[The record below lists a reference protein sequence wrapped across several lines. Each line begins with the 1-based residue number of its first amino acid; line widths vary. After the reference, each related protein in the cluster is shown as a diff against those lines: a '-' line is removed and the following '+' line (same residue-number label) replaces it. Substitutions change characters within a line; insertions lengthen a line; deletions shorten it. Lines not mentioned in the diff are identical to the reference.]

1 MQTMPIRIFFALFL
15 LVLTCPFTLTASELR
30 TALVIGNGAYSS
42 GPLKNPVNDATDMA
56 AALKKAGFT
65 VSLKKNA
72 KLQEMEEAIEGF
84 GNSLKRG
91 GVGLFYFAGHGVQVN
106 GVNYLLPIGAKIN
119 KESDVKYQAVDA
131 NRILDEMAS
140 ANNGLNIVLLDAC
153 RDNPFAKSFRS
164 ASRGLAIVSS
174 APTGTFISYSTGP
187 GQVARDGEGRNSPYT
202 GALLH
207 YMREPG
213 IPITDMFMKVR
224 QKLRRETGQVPW
236 ELSSL
241 EGKFFFVSG
250 KSGLADGT
258 AVLERKTA
266 ADNELQAERA
276 KLEAE
281 RTNLQK
287 EKELLEQRKVL
298 EEERQKLE
306 TEKKQMASIKP
317 PIPAMSKELR
327 RDGRFIAYDN
337 GTVLDTKTNL
347 MWAAKD
353 NGYMIKWSDAKKYC
367 EAYRGGGYTD
377 WRMPTADELAGLY
390 DQSKNQKD
398 ESRPEPGNGV
408 HLNDLIDLTHSVIWA
423 SDKRGV
429 DEVAYFNFSYGSKMW
444 WHEHSR
450 NDAHAI
456 PVRSVSKQSA
466 ANEIGRDS
474 SFISHGDGTVTD
486 TKTGLMWA
494 AKGNKSSL
502 DWESAKA
509 YCDNYRG
516 GGYTDWRMPTQSELA
531 GLYEPERA
539 IRWKVT
545 PLIDVPDECWANET
559 RSIEA
564 AYFAFLNGGRGWR
577 HHNLFKI
584 GALPVRSLIAKKESR
599 FIDHGN
605 GTITDTKTGLMWA
618 ARDNG
623 ESIHW
628 PKAKKYC
635 EDFFLGGYRDW
646 RLPTT
651 AELAGLYDNNKR
663 YKALGR
669 FPVNLTELIGI
680 SDCSTW
686 TSDSRGAESADFD
699 FCNGK
704 QGWWDRNYFV
714 KPVLPVRSAK

>member
-1 MQTMPIRIFFALFL
+1 MPIRIFFALFL

-106 GVNYLLPIGAKIN
+106 GINYLLPIGAKIN

-266 ADNELQAERA
+266 ADDELQAERA

-281 RTNLQK
+281 RTNLRK

-306 TEKKQMASIKP
+306 TEKKQMAVIKQP
-317 PIPAMSKELR
+317 SPTGPKETKET
-327 RDGRFIAYDN
+327 DRFVAYDN
-337 GTVLDTKTNL
+337 GTVLDTKTN
-347 MWAAKD
+347 
-353 NGYMIKWSDAKKYC
+353 
-367 EAYRGGGYTD
+367 
-377 WRMPTADELAGLY
+377 
-390 DQSKNQKD
+390 
-398 ESRPEPGNGV
+398 
-408 HLNDLIDLTHSVIWA
+408 
-423 SDKRGV
+423 
-429 DEVAYFNFSYGSKMW
+429 
-444 WHEHSR
+444 
-450 NDAHAI
+450 
-456 PVRSVSKQSA
+456 
-466 ANEIGRDS
+466 
-474 SFISHGDGTVTD
+474 
-486 TKTGLMWA
+486 LMWA

>member
-1 MQTMPIRIFFALFL
+1 MPIRIFFALFL

-65 VSLKKNA
+65 VSFKKNA

-213 IPITDMFMKVR
+213 IPISDMFMKVR

-250 KSGLADGT
+250 KSGLSDGT
-258 AVLERKTA
+258 TVLERKTA
-266 ADNELQAERA
+266 ADDELKAERV

-281 RTNLQK
+281 RTKLQK

-306 TEKKQMASIKP
+306 TEKKQMAVIKQP
-317 PIPAMSKELR
+317 SLAESKETKET
-327 RDGRFIAYDN
+327 DRFVAYDN
-337 GTVLDTKTNL
+337 GTVLDTKTN
-347 MWAAKD
+347 
-353 NGYMIKWSDAKKYC
+353 
-367 EAYRGGGYTD
+367 
-377 WRMPTADELAGLY
+377 
-390 DQSKNQKD
+390 
-398 ESRPEPGNGV
+398 
-408 HLNDLIDLTHSVIWA
+408 
-423 SDKRGV
+423 
-429 DEVAYFNFSYGSKMW
+429 
-444 WHEHSR
+444 
-450 NDAHAI
+450 
-456 PVRSVSKQSA
+456 
-466 ANEIGRDS
+466 
-474 SFISHGDGTVTD
+474 
-486 TKTGLMWA
+486 LMWA

-564 AYFAFLNGGRGWR
+564 AFFAFINGGRGWY
-577 HHNLFKI
+577 HQNLFKI

-618 ARDNG
+618 SRDNG
-623 ESIHW
+623 EGIHW

-651 AELAGLYDNNKR
+651 DELAGLYDNNKR

-680 SDCSTW
+680 SNCSTW
-686 TSDSRGAESADFD
+686 TSDSRGAESAYFD

-714 KPVLPVRSAK
+714 MPVLPVRSAK